1 LAVAFGSLLQEQTEK
16 DYKVALFEDFSVG
29 LFFWQ
34 LILFL
39 VLLFVLRK
47 FAWKPILGAVE
58 EREKSIEDSLASAEK
73 ARAEMERLQS
83 DNERILAE
91 ARAERDVILKEAR
104 EIKEKMIGD
113 AKTEAGT
120 QAEKIIANAKE
131 QIHNEKMAAVT
142 ELKNQVAEM
151 SIEIAEMV
159 LRRELDDKA
168 KQGELVKD
176 QLDNFKLN

>member
-1 LAVAFGSLLQEQTEK
+1 MALL
-16 DYKVALFEDFSVG
+16 EDFSIG

-34 LILFL
+34 LLLFI
-39 VLLFVLRK
+39 VLLFVLRR

-73 ARAEMERLQS
+73 AREEMERLQA
-83 DNERILAE
+83 DNDRILAE
-91 ARAERDVILKEAR
+91 ARAERDSILKEAR
-104 EIKEKMIGD
+104 EIKDKMIND
-113 AKTEAGT
+113 AKSEAGN

-131 QIHNEKMAAVT
+131 QIQNEKMAAVT
-142 ELKNQVAEM
+142 DLKNQVAEM

-159 LRRELDDKA
+159 LGKELEDKA
-168 KQGELVKD
+168 KQGEIVKD

>member
-1 LAVAFGSLLQEQTEK
+1 MALL
-16 DYKVALFEDFSVG
+16 EDFSVG

-34 LILFL
+34 LLLFL

-73 ARAEMERLQS
+73 AREEMARLQS

-91 ARAERDVILKEAR
+91 ARVERDSILKEAR
-104 EIKEKMIGD
+104 EIKDKMIND
-113 AKTEAGT
+113 AKAEAGA
-120 QAEKIIANAKE
+120 QAEKIITNAKE
-131 QIHNEKMAAVT
+131 QIQNEKMAAVT

-159 LRRELDDKA
+159 LGKELDDKT
-168 KQGELVKD
+168 KQGEIVKE

>member
-1 LAVAFGSLLQEQTEK
+1 MVLL
-16 DYKVALFEDFSVG
+16 EDFSIG

-34 LILFL
+34 TLLFL

-58 EREKSIEDSLASAEK
+58 EREKSIEDSLALAEK
-73 ARAEMERLQS
+73 ARAEMASLKS
-83 DNERILAE
+83 DNDRILAE
-91 ARAERDVILKEAR
+91 ARADRDAILKEAR
-104 EIKEKMIGD
+104 VIKDKMIND
-113 AKTEAGT
+113 AKSEAGA
-120 QAEKIIANAKE
+120 QAEIIITNAKE

-151 SIEIAEMV
+151 SIEIAELV
-159 LRRELDDKA
+159 LGKELEDKT
-168 KQGELVKD
+168 KQGELVKA

>member
-1 LAVAFGSLLQEQTEK
+1 VVLL
-16 DYKVALFEDFSVG
+16 EDFSIG

-34 LILFL
+34 TLLFL

-58 EREKSIEDSLASAEK
+58 EREKSIEDSLALAEK
-73 ARAEMERLQS
+73 ARAEMASLKS
-83 DNERILAE
+83 DNDRILAE
-91 ARAERDVILKEAR
+91 ARADRDAILKEAR
-104 EIKEKMIGD
+104 VIKDKMIND
-113 AKTEAGT
+113 AKSEAGA
-120 QAEKIIANAKE
+120 QAEIIITNAKE

-151 SIEIAEMV
+151 SIEIAELV
-159 LRRELDDKA
+159 LGKELEDKT
-168 KQGELVKD
+168 KQGELVKA

>member
-1 LAVAFGSLLQEQTEK
+1 MALL
-16 DYKVALFEDFSVG
+16 EDFSVG

-34 LILFL
+34 LFLFL

-73 ARAEMERLQS
+73 AREEMARLKS
-83 DNERILAE
+83 DNDRILAE
-91 ARAERDVILKEAR
+91 ARAERDSILKEAR
-104 EIKEKMIGD
+104 EIKDKMIND
-113 AKTEAGT
+113 AKAEAGS

-131 QIHNEKMAAVT
+131 QIQNEKMAAVT
-142 ELKNQVAEM
+142 DLKNQVAEM

-159 LRRELDDKA
+159 LGKELEDKA
-168 KQGELVKD
+168 KQGEIVKD